1 MPFLTVHGCP
11 ARYDRTGN
19 GPAVVLLHGGGLD
32 SARLS
37 WAPLTPRLGVHVDVI
52 APDLPGFG
60 GSPLGTTTPTVAG
73 YAGWLRAFLDA
84 AGLRRCVLGGLSL
97 GGAIALRTAL
107 DDPGRVIG
115 LLACGP
121 YGVDPRVP
129 GGRLGWLA
137 VHTPGVDAL
146 TWWTMRHSRRAVR
159 ATLGTVLRHAIPDD
173 LVDEVQA
180 LARTPGAGAAWRAF
194 QRDEVRLAGPRTV
207 FGDALARVGC
217 PAVLL
222 AGEHDIVPPAAVC
235 AAAAQIPRGEF
246 AEVPEAGHW
255 LPRDAPETVAAHL
268 LELISVTAE
277 PGTP

>member
-1 MPFLTVHGCP
+1 MPFLPVHDSP
-11 ARYDRTGN
+11 VHHDRTGS

-37 WAPLTPRLGVHVDVI
+37 WASLTPRIAGHVEVI
-52 APDLPGFG
+52 APDLPGYG
-60 GSPLGTTTPTVAG
+60 GSPLGTTPPTVAG
-73 YAGWLRAFLDA
+73 YAAWLRAFLDA

-97 GGAIALRTAL
+97 GSAIALRTAL
-107 DDPGRVIG
+107 DDPARVSG

-121 YGVDPRVP
+121 YGVDPHVP

-159 ATLGTVLRHAIPDD
+159 ATLATVLRHAIPDD
-173 LVDEVQA
+173 LVDEVQTR
-180 LARTPGAGAAWRAF
+180 ARTPGAGDAWRAF

-207 FGDALARVGC
+207 FGDALARVRC

-222 AGEHDIVPPAAVC
+222 AGEHDIVPPAAVR
-235 AAAAQIPRGEF
+235 AAAAQIPRGAF

-255 LPRDAPETVAAHL
+255 LPRDAPEAVAAHL
-268 LELISVTAE
+268 LELITKSAE
-277 PGTP
+277 PGTQ